1 MLDGAVDGFQERAGS
16 LGRVLGRSDGWKD
29 WKSGR
34 SGAAKQRKD
43 LQRSLHGQ
51 VDQPKTKG
59 LKLMG
64 ELSKD
69 KDDEVL
75 ETFGSKISRYW
86 VFFKEQ
92 VS

>member
-1 MLDGAVDGFQERAGS
+1 MAGRTGKVED
-16 LGRVLGRSDGWKD
+16 LELPRKGRM
-29 WKSGR
+29 
-34 SGAAKQRKD
+34 
-43 LQRSLHGQ
+43 SLHGQ
-51 VDQPKTKG
+51 VDQLKTKG

-75 ETFGSKISRYW
+75 ETFGSKMSRYW